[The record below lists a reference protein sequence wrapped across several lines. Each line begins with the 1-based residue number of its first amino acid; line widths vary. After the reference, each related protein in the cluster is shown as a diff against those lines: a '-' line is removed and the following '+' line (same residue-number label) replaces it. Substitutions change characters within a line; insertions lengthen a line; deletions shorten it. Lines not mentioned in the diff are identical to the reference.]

1 MNVEYYIAKRLFT
14 ANKTNNRYT
23 RPILNIAIL
32 AVSISVAVMLL
43 SVFVVTGFKDTI
55 SNKVTGFE
63 GHIVISNFTLNES
76 YESDPIK
83 INPEFFQELKEDTD
97 ISFFSVFAKKAG
109 IIKTK
114 DEIEG
119 VLLKGVDKKYNWS
132 FIKNHLLEG
141 SVPVFSDTLSNK
153 IVISEELSRSLKL
166 KIGDD
171 VFVYFIQDPPRV
183 RKLNISAIYNTS
195 LSDFDNLFVFVDINH
210 IRSLNNWK
218 ENEVGGME
226 IFIKNFDDLQKVN
239 ERIYNQIDYNLD
251 AINIK
256 DKYSQIF
263 DWLDL
268 QDVNVKVIIILML
281 IVGGINITTALL
293 ILILER
299 INLIGVLKSIGST
312 DWTIRRIFLYNA
324 MYITLKGLMFGNL
337 FAIFL
342 ALLQKHF
349 KIISLDPQTYYMNT
363 VPVNIDIFNIIIL
376 NLGVLI
382 LCYLILII
390 PSFVITRI
398 SPIKAI
404 RFQ

>member
-1 MNVEYYIAKRLFT
+1 MNVEYFIAKRLFT
-14 ANKTNNRYT
+14 AKKKNNRYT

-63 GHIVISNFTLNES
+63 GHIVISNFSLNES

-83 INPEFFQELKEDTD
+83 INPEFFQELKEDND

-109 IIKTK
+109 IIKTQ

-153 IVISEELSRSLKL
+153 IVISEELSRSLQL

-171 VFVYFIQDPPRV
+171 VFLYFIQDPPRV

-210 IRSLNNWK
+210 IRSLNNWQ
-218 ENEVGGME
+218 EDEVGGME

-239 ERIYNQIDYNLD
+239 ERIYNQIDYDLD

-281 IVGGINITTALL
+281 IVGVINITTALL

-312 DWTIRRIFLYNA
+312 DWTIRKIFLYNA

-337 FAIFL
+337 FAILL

-363 VPVNIDIFNIIIL
+363 VPVNIDIFNILIL

-382 LCYLILII
+382 LCYLPYLVLNLI
-390 PSFVITRI
+390 FRHDHNLLM
-398 SPIKAI
+398 
-404 RFQ
+404 R